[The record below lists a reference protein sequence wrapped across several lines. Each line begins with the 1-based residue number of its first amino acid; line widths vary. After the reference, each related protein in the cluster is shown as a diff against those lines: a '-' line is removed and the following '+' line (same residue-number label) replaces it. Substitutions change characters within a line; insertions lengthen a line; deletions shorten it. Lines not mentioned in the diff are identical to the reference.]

1 MAKSKTDERV
11 EVEEAPR
18 KRVPMG
24 GRRTTLQLSAEDAR
38 ALRAKGWTARWIND
52 KDGRIQQAQ
61 AGGYVFVTPEE
72 APSIGQFSLTKG
84 SNDLNGKVSLTVS
97 KGGNDPLTGFLMKI
111 KTKYYDE
118 DQVAKEQA
126 NRAFDEALNA
136 GQPGGN
142 IVDNQYVPEGHVN
155 KV

>member
-1 MAKSKTDERV
+1 MLKSRTNER
-11 EVEEAPR
+11 VEEAPR
-18 KRVPMG
+18 KRVPIG
-24 GRRTTLQLSAEDAR
+24 GRRTKLQLSKEDAK
-38 ALRAKGWTARWIND
+38 ALKDDGWTVRWINN

-84 SNDLNGKVSLTVS
+84 SDDLSGTVSLTVS
-97 KGGNDPLTGFLMKI
+97 KGGGDPMTGILMKI
-111 KTKYYDE
+111 KTEYYEE
-118 DQVAKEQA
+118 DKIAKEQD

-142 IVDNQYVPEGHVN
+142 VVDNQYVPEGHVN
-155 KV
+155 QV